1 MRLNALDWVNF
12 FLADVRGGPGA
23 YVNVFLLTKAQ
34 WSPTAVGAFIDR
46 TRAEQAL
53 IVSGSFV
60 LSARSLAIVSLPVLP
75 VVLVTDIIMAILG
88 GVFAPTVAA
97 ITLGL

>member
-1 MRLNALDWVNF
+1 LVFGMRLNALDWVNF

-34 WSPTAVGAFIDR
+34 WSPTAIGAVLSTSGLVGIIGATSGRRLFIDR

-53 IVSGSFV
+53 IVFRVLRFFV
-60 LSARSLAIVSLPVLP
+60 GLRLAIVSLPFLSC
-75 VVLVTDIIMAILG
+75 L
-88 GVFAPTVAA
+88 
-97 ITLGL
+97 

>member
-34 WSPTAVGAFIDR
+34 WSPTAIGAVLSTSGLVGIMAQPAVGAFIDR

-53 IVSGSFV
+53 IVFRVLRFFV
-60 LSARSLAIVSLPVLP
+60 GLRLAIVSLPFLSC
-75 VVLVTDIIMAILG
+75 L
-88 GVFAPTVAA
+88 
-97 ITLGL
+97 